1 MILLLSKRSHE
12 YSTDIVEGYLKAYN
26 ANYLRINGA
35 DLATPGNL
43 YIDLIMTKYIYI
55 I

>member
-26 ANYLRINGA
+26 VNYLRINGA
-35 DLATPGNL
+35 
-43 YIDLIMTKYIYI
+43 YI
-55 I
+55 ISLTNSEGNTYWNKIIRL